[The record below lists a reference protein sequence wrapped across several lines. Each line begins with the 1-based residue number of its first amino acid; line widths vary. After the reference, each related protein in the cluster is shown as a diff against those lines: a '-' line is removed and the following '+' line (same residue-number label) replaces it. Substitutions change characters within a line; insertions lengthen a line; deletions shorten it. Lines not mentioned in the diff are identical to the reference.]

1 MRTLNLRPVTLGS
14 ALPFLLVIALA
25 GCAKPAPP
33 AAAPATSAASAPQAQ
48 PGAYIPGLGEI
59 MSLQQMRH
67 AKLWLAGSAGNWPLA
82 AYELDELRE
91 GFDDVVHFHPT
102 HKDAPLP
109 LNQLVPKIVGQ
120 PLKDLDAAIAGKDRE
135 RFAAAF
141 DALTAGCNSCH
152 QATNFGFNV
161 VVRPAGNPYLN
172 QSFAPP
178 AK

>member
-1 MRTLNLRPVTLGS
+1 MKPMRIPTCL
-14 ALPFLLVIALA
+14 ALA
-25 GCAKPAPP
+25 ALLAGACARPAPAP
-33 AAAPATSAASAPQAQ
+33 EAKAAPTPPASAPSEAA
-48 PGAYIPGLGEI
+48 PSAYIPGLGEI

-67 AKLWLAGSAGNWPLA
+67 TKLWLAGSAGNWPLA
-82 AYELDELRE
+82 AYELDELHE

-109 LNQLVPKIVGQ
+109 LNQLVPKIVEQ
-120 PLKDLDAAIAGKDRE
+120 PLKDLDAAITAKDPK
-135 RFAAAF
+135 RFATAY

-161 VVRPAGNPYLN
+161 VVRPGANPYPN

-178 AK
+178 AGR

>member
-1 MRTLNLRPVTLGS
+1 MTKRRF
-14 ALPFLLVIALA
+14 APFLTAALLTFVA
-25 GCAKPAPP
+25 FTGCRQPASPAPK
-33 AAAPATSAASAPQAQ
+33 ASQAKAE

-82 AYELDELRE
+82 AYELDELHE

-109 LNQLVPKIVGQ
+109 LDQLVPKIVGQ
-120 PLKDLDAAIAGKDRE
+120 PLKDLDAAITAKDPA
-135 RFAAAF
+135 RFTIAY
-141 DALTAGCNSCH
+141 DALTTGCNSCH

-161 VVRPAGNPYLN
+161 VVRPAGNPYPN
-172 QSFAPP
+172 QSFASPGNR
-178 AK
+178 